1 MYLTLTLLFSTRALV
16 LSGDVHNAV
25 SIDVEGNLDLRNA
38 TGGRRDSHQSELT
51 QDFVVCCHLS
61 LPLTHLDLHLSLSV
75 SSRGEHLKRSRGLI
89 YTFNYFSG
97 PKQRKS

>member
-1 MYLTLTLLFSTRALV
+1 MRYWMYLTLTLLFSPSALV

-38 TGGRRDSHQSELT
+38 SRSGRDSHQSKLT

-61 LPLTHLDLHLSLSV
+61 LPLTHLDLYLSLSI
-75 SSRGEHLKRSRGLI
+75 SSRGEHLKWRGI
-89 YTFNYFSG
+89 FYIF
-97 PKQRKS
+97 